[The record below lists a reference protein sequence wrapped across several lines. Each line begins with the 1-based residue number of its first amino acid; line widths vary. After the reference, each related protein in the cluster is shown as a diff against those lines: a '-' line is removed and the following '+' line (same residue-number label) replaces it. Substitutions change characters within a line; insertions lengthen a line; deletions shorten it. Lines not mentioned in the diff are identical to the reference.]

1 MKAFWT
7 LTFGLVVA
15 ITLLCALPALAADA
29 PAAPAAAAAPAGD
42 LEPIKIELPEPFF
55 GGTPIDYW
63 SANLEPEDFKDR
75 APFMAPKGTA
85 LLSKGKPVT
94 SSAKN
99 PTLGELKMLVDG
111 DKNYAKNSLVELGD
125 GVQWVQLDLQDSAN
139 IFAILV
145 WHFHEGKRVYFD
157 VVAQVSDDPEFKNN
171 VTTVYNNDA
180 DNSAG
185 LGVGKDKEYIE
196 NNKGRLIDAKGTKGR
211 YVRLYTNGNTAD
223 DKSHYV
229 EVEVFGK
236 PAK

>member
-7 LTFGLVVA
+7 LTFGLAAAVA
-15 ITLLCALPALAADA
+15 LFCALPALAADA
-29 PAAPAAAAAPAGD
+29 PAGGMEA
-42 LEPIKIELPEPFF
+42 IKIELPEPFF

-75 APFMAPKGTA
+75 APFMAPTGTA
-85 LLSKGKPVT
+85 LVSKGKAIT

-111 DKNYAKNSLVELGD
+111 DKNYAKNSLIELGD
-125 GVQWVQLDLQDSAN
+125 GVQWVQVDLEAAKE
-139 IFAILV
+139 IYAILV

-157 VVAQVSDDPEFKNN
+157 VVAQVSDDPEFKAN

-196 NNKGRLIDAKGTKGR
+196 NNKGRLIDAKGAKGR

-236 PAK
+236 

>member
-7 LTFGLVVA
+7 LTFGLVAA
-15 ITLLCALPALAADA
+15 ITLFCALPAFAADA
-29 PAAPAAAAAPAGD
+29 PAGD
-42 LEPIKIELPEPFF
+42 MEPIKIELPEPFF

-75 APFMAPKGTA
+75 APFMAPKGTS
-85 LLSKGKPVT
+85 LISKGKTVT

-111 DKNYAKNSLVELGD
+111 DKNYAKNSLIELGD
-125 GVQWVQLDLQDSAN
+125 GVQWVQVDLEAAKE
-139 IFAILV
+139 IYAILV

-157 VVAQVSDDPEFKNN
+157 VVVQVSDDPEFKTG

-196 NNKGRLIDAKGTKGR
+196 NNKGRLIDAKGAKGR

-236 PAK
+236 

>member
-7 LTFGLVVA
+7 LTFGLVAA
-15 ITLLCALPALAADA
+15 ITLFCALPAFAADA
-29 PAAPAAAAAPAGD
+29 PAGD
-42 LEPIKIELPEPFF
+42 MEPIKIELPEPFF

-85 LLSKGKPVT
+85 LISKGKTVT

-111 DKNYAKNSLVELGD
+111 DKNYAKNSLIELGD
-125 GVQWVQLDLQDSAN
+125 GVQWVQVDLEAAKE
-139 IFAILV
+139 IYAILV

-157 VVAQVSDDPEFKNN
+157 VVVQVSDDPEFKTG

-196 NNKGRLIDAKGTKGR
+196 NNKGRLIDAKGAKGR

-236 PAK
+236 

>member
-7 LTFGLVVA
+7 LTFGLVAA
-15 ITLLCALPALAADA
+15 IMLFCALPAVAADA
-29 PAAPAAAAAPAGD
+29 PAGD
-42 LEPIKIELPEPFF
+42 MEPLKIELPEPFF

-75 APFMAPKGTA
+75 APFMAPKGAT
-85 LLSKGKPVT
+85 LISKGKPVT

-99 PTLGELKMLVDG
+99 PNLGELKMLVDG
-111 DKNYAKNSLVELGD
+111 DKNYAKNSLLELGD
-125 GVQWVQLDLQDSAN
+125 GVQWVQVDLEAAKE
-139 IFAILV
+139 IYAVLV

-157 VVAQVSDDPEFKNN
+157 VVAQVSDDAEFKTG
-171 VTTVYNNDA
+171 VTTVYNNDV

-196 NNKGRLIDAKGTKGR
+196 NNKGRLIDAKGAKGR

-236 PAK
+236 

>member
-7 LTFGLVVA
+7 LTFGLVAA
-15 ITLLCALPALAADA
+15 IALFGAMPAHAAD
-29 PAAPAAAAAPAGD
+29 APAAAAAPAASGD
-42 LEPIKIELPEPFF
+42 MEAIKIELPEPFF

-75 APFMAPKGTA
+75 APFMAPKGTS
-85 LLSKGKPVT
+85 LISKGKPVT

-111 DKNYAKNSLVELGD
+111 DKNYAKNSLIELGD
-125 GVQWVQLDLQDSAN
+125 GVQWVQIDLEASKS
-139 IFAILV
+139 IYAILV

-157 VVAQVSDDPEFKNN
+157 VVVQVSDDPEFKTG

-196 NNKGRLIDAKGTKGR
+196 NNKGRLIDAKGAKGR

-236 PAK
+236 